1 MAKTMEEP
9 SLPSLLVDVL
19 AALPAVGDRKL
30 LEGTANL
37 VLEDVYGISFKPGDE
52 VSWNLELRRI
62 AGGVE
67 VNGRVYGSVSLLCY
81 RCLENYEYPLDLK
94 VREHA
99 LWLGDSD
106 LEEGEDEQAEY
117 MVLDGVL
124 DLESVLR
131 DSISLAFP
139 AMRVCDESCKGL
151 CPICGTNLN
160 LKTCDCFRG
169 AVDERLKPLE
179 QLKKRLESDT

>member
-1 MAKTMEEP
+1 MEEP
-9 SLPSLLVDVL
+9 SVRNLHVDVI
-19 AALPAVGDRKL
+19 AVLPAVGDRKL
-30 LEGTANL
+30 IKGTANL
-37 VLEDVYGISFKPGDE
+37 VLEDVYGIRFEPGDQA
-52 VSWNLELRRI
+52 SWSLELRRI

-67 VNGRVYGSVSLLCY
+67 VSGTVTGTASLLCY

-99 LWLGDSD
+99 LWLSDSD
-106 LEEGEDEQAEY
+106 LEESGSEPSEY

-124 DLESVLR
+124 DLETVLR

-139 AMRVCDESCKGL
+139 ATRVCDNSCKGL
-151 CPICGTNLN
+151 CARCGANLN
-160 LKTCDCFRG
+160 LETCDCPKG

-179 QLKKRLESDT
+179 QLKKRLEEGSS